1 MMIWASLRPAY
12 SKVAL
17 PSACNVSLALFGGT
31 APLVATWLIHR
42 SGDLMAPTVY
52 LVAIAVVSGLAA
64 LTIPSSAKATAVY
77 PDGDSGSP
85 RDL

>member
-1 MMIWASLRPAY
+1 
-12 SKVAL
+12 
-17 PSACNVSLALFGGT
+17 
-31 APLVATWLIHR
+31 
-42 SGDLMAPTVY
+42 MAPTVY